1 MAEKKLPSTELYYC
15 RKCTKDFLGKSFYE
29 ATDSGLVDTNLLQS
43 VCKNC
48 MQNLYDGFYD
58 ETKSMEKAIHKM
70 CTTFNIKFSNEAVS
84 ATLAHIN
91 TLLESGKN
99 VNAVFGIYK
108 MKILAT
114 QKSMDKSGLIDM
126 TYEDVGTIFVDSETD
141 ITEIP
146 IPQDV
151 MDFWGEN
158 TEREDIEFLE
168 NEYKNFKNTH
178 SAVTYAEKTLL
189 KRVCYTLLDIK
200 TARATPGAITE
211 KLVKELQEL
220 MKNLAISPNAAK
232 ESAGDESDQTFGLWI
247 ADIEREEPA
256 QWLKNDPRGDMY
268 RDVGNVEE
276 YFQKYIVRPLKNFI
290 TGSRDFNVEDTENE
304 DVDLLSE
311 SEIENYK
318 LTEEDE
324 IE

>member
-1 MAEKKLPSTELYYC
+1 MPEKKLSDTDLYYC
-15 RKCTKDFLGKSFYE
+15 RKCTKHLPAKSFYE
-29 ATDSGLVDTNLLQS
+29 ATDAGLIDTNLLQS

-48 MQNLYDGFYD
+48 MQDLYDKFYD

-70 CTTFNIKFSNEAVS
+70 CTSLNIKFSNEAVS

-114 QKSMDKSGLIDM
+114 QKSMDKSGNVDM
-126 TYEDVGTIFVDSETD
+126 TYEDVGTIFVDSEID
-141 ITEIP
+141 INEIP
-146 IPQDV
+146 IPKEV

-200 TARATPGAITE
+200 TARQNSDNTE

-220 MKNLAISPNAAK
+220 MRNLAISPNAAK
-232 ESAGDESDQTFGLWI
+232 EAAGDDSDQTFGLWI
-247 ADIEREEPA
+247 QEIEKEEPA
-256 QWLKNDPRGDMY
+256 QWLKSDSRYDLY
-268 RDVGNVEE
+268 ADVGNTEQ
-276 YFQKYIVRPLKNFI
+276 YFQKYILRPLQNFI
-290 TGSRDFNVEDTENE
+290 TGSRDFNVEDVENE
-304 DVDLLSE
+304 DADL
-311 SEIENYK
+311 
-318 LTEEDE
+318 LTEEEVKDFNLAE
-324 IE
+324 EEE

>member
-1 MAEKKLPSTELYYC
+1 MAEKKLPSTDLHYC
-15 RKCTKDFLGKSFYE
+15 RKCTKHLPAKSFYE
-29 ATDSGLVDTNLLQS
+29 ATDAGLVDTNLLQS

-48 MQNLYDGFYD
+48 MQDLYDKFYD
-58 ETKSMEKAIHKM
+58 ETKSIEKALHKM

-108 MKILAT
+108 TKILAT
-114 QKSMDKSGLIDM
+114 QKSMDKNSLADM
-126 TYEDVGTIFVDSETD
+126 TYEDVGTIFVDSEID
-141 ITEIP
+141 IDEIP
-146 IPQDV
+146 IPKEV

-200 TARATPGAITE
+200 TARQNSDNTE

-220 MKNLAISPNAAK
+220 MRNLAISPNAAK
-232 ESAGDESDQTFGLWI
+232 EAAGDDSDQTFGLWI
-247 ADIEREEPA
+247 QEIEKEEPA
-256 QWLKNDPRGDMY
+256 QWLKSDSRYDLY
-268 RDVGNVEE
+268 ADVGNTEQ
-276 YFQKYIVRPLKNFI
+276 YFQKYILRPLQNFI
-290 TGSRDFNVEDTENE
+290 TGSRDFNVEDVENE
-304 DVDLLSE
+304 DADL
-311 SEIENYK
+311 
-318 LTEEDE
+318 LTEEEVKDFNLAE
-324 IE
+324 EEE

>member
-1 MAEKKLPSTELYYC
+1 MAEKKLPSTDLHYC
-15 RKCTKDFLGKSFYE
+15 RKCTKHLPAKSFYE
-29 ATDSGLVDTNLLQS
+29 ATDAGLVDTNLLQS

-48 MQNLYDGFYD
+48 MQDLYDKFYD
-58 ETKSMEKAIHKM
+58 ETKSIEKALHKM

-108 MKILAT
+108 TKILAT
-114 QKSMDKSGLIDM
+114 QKSMDKNSLADM
-126 TYEDVGTIFVDSETD
+126 TYEDVGTIFVDSKID
-141 ITEIP
+141 INEIP

-200 TARATPGAITE
+200 TARAIPGGGSTE

-232 ESAGDESDQTFGLWI
+232 EAAGDDSDQTFGLWI
-247 ADIEREEPA
+247 QEIEKEEPA
-256 QWLKNDPRGDMY
+256 QWLKSDNRYDLY
-268 RDVGNVEE
+268 ADVGNTEE
-276 YFQKYIVRPLKNFI
+276 YFRKYILRPLKNFI

-304 DVDLLSE
+304 DADL
-311 SEIENYK
+311 
-318 LTEEDE
+318 LTEEE
-324 IE
+324 IKDFNLAEEEE

>member
-1 MAEKKLPSTELYYC
+1 MAEKKLPSTDLYYC
-15 RKCTKDFLGKSFYE
+15 RKCTKHLPAKSFYE
-29 ATDSGLVDTNLLQS
+29 ATDAGLIDTNLLQS

-48 MQNLYDGFYD
+48 MQKLYDQFYD
-58 ETKSMEKAIHKM
+58 ETKSMEKALHKM

-114 QKSMDKSGLIDM
+114 QKSMDKSGNVDM
-126 TYEDVGTIFVDSETD
+126 TYEDVGTIFVDSEID
-141 ITEIP
+141 INEIP
-146 IPQDV
+146 IPKEV

-158 TEREDIEFLE
+158 TEREDIKFLE

-178 SAVTYAEKTLL
+178 SSITYAEKTLL

-200 TARATPGAITE
+200 EARQNSDSTE

-232 ESAGDESDQTFGLWI
+232 EAAGDDSDQTFGLWVQE
-247 ADIEREEPA
+247 IEKEEPA
-256 QWLKNDPRGDMY
+256 QWLKSDSRYDLY
-268 RDVGNVEE
+268 ADVGNTEE
-276 YFQKYIVRPLKNFI
+276 YFRKYILRPLQNFVME
-290 TGSRDFNVEDTENE
+290 SRNFNVEDTENE
-304 DVDLLSE
+304 DADL
-311 SEIENYK
+311 
-318 LTEEDE
+318 LTEEE
-324 IE
+324 IKDFNLAEEEE